1 MSDIVQAVIP
11 FAVWLISVGLT
22 VPAVVLWLT
31 DLRNE
36 TRTP

>member
-1 MSDIVQAVIP
+1 MTPIEQAVIP
-11 FAVWLISVGLT
+11 FAVWLISVGIT
-22 VPAVVLWLT
+22 VPAVVLWLK